1 MTELFLV
8 TAWSSKDHV
17 EHFLQPGWGPA
28 APSRPR
34 GPVRASALPF
44 HILETLEK
52 TMQASNGQREY
63 FNLHTN
69 GVGYLSRVR
78 WITPQGRGR
87 KSEPFLACAISAL
100 RGSSDSSDTTYF
112 DLRVSGAEA
121 ISLIDSMKQSV
132 DERRKVTMTF
142 RIADTYPHV
151 YERDVR
157 DQQTGRPTGKKE
169 MAALIKGRLILI
181 YSISVDGE
189 SVYKRS
195 TDSAD
200 PVGNHAPPEHEPQAE
215 GFYQD
220 ESWPED
226 QQQQEQP
233 RQAQQHASQQ
243 EVRQGAQQ
251 QRPVDAQRAGAASE
265 GYAQPRQAAAPAAR
279 GHGPSAYARR
289 PAPHSGAGYREPAA
303 QR

>member
-1 MTELFLV
+1 
-8 TAWSSKDHV
+8 
-17 EHFLQPGWGPA
+17 
-28 APSRPR
+28 
-34 GPVRASALPF
+34 
-44 HILETLEK
+44 
-52 TMQASNGQREY
+52 MQASNAQREY
-63 FNLHTN
+63 FNLHTS

-78 WITPQGRGR
+78 WVTPQGRGR

-112 DLRVSGAEA
+112 DLRVSGEEA
-121 ISLIDSMKQSV
+121 IGLIESMKQSV
-132 DERRKVTMTF
+132 DERRKVTVTF

-157 DQQTGRPTGKKE
+157 DQQSGRPTGHKE

-195 TDSAD
+195 ADGAD
-200 PVGNHAPPEHEPQAE
+200 PAGEEAPREHEPQGE
-215 GFYQD
+215 GFYQG

-226 QQQQEQP
+226 LQLEQP
-233 RQAQQHASQQ
+233 RQTPQHSSQQ
-243 EVRQGAQQ
+243 EVRLGTQQ
-251 QRPVDAQRAGAASE
+251 QRPVDAQRAGAAPQ

-279 GHGPSAYARR
+279 GYGPSAYARR
-289 PAPHSGAGYREPAA
+289 PAPHSGVGYREPAG

>member
-1 MTELFLV
+1 
-8 TAWSSKDHV
+8 
-17 EHFLQPGWGPA
+17 
-28 APSRPR
+28 
-34 GPVRASALPF
+34 
-44 HILETLEK
+44 LEI
-52 TMQASNGQREY
+52 TMQASNAQREY
-63 FNLHTN
+63 FNLHTS

-78 WITPQGRGR
+78 WVTPQGRGR

-112 DLRVSGAEA
+112 DLRVSGEEA
-121 ISLIDSMKQSV
+121 IGLIDSMKQSV
-132 DERRKVTMTF
+132 DERRKVTVTF

-157 DQQTGRPTGKKE
+157 DQQTGRPTGQKE

-189 SVYKRS
+189 SVYKRNA
-195 TDSAD
+195 DSDAAA
-200 PVGNHAPPEHEPQAE
+200 PAGENAPREHAPQGE

-233 RQAQQHASQQ
+233 RQAPQHVSQQ

-251 QRPVDAQRAGAASE
+251 QRPVDAQRAGAASQ

-289 PAPHSGAGYREPAA
+289 PAPHSGTGYREPAG

>member
-1 MTELFLV
+1 
-8 TAWSSKDHV
+8 
-17 EHFLQPGWGPA
+17 
-28 APSRPR
+28 
-34 GPVRASALPF
+34 
-44 HILETLEK
+44 
-52 TMQASNGQREY
+52 MQATNAQREY
-63 FNLHTN
+63 FNLHTT

-78 WITPQGRGR
+78 WVTPQGRGR

-121 ISLIDSMKQSV
+121 IGLIESMKQSV
-132 DERRKVTMTF
+132 DERRKVTVTF

-157 DQQTGRPTGKKE
+157 DQQTGRPTGHKE

-195 TDSAD
+195 AD
-200 PVGNHAPPEHEPQAE
+200 GAEPTGEDAPREHEPQGE

-226 QQQQEQP
+226 QQQRQQP
-233 RQAQQHASQQ
+233 RQAPQRASQQ
-243 EVRQGAQQ
+243 EAPRGAQQ
-251 QRPVDAQRAGAASE
+251 SRPVDAQRPSTAPQGH
-265 GYAQPRQAAAPAAR
+265 AQSRQAAAPAAR
-279 GHGPSAYARR
+279 GHGPSAYPRR
-289 PAPHSGAGYREPAA
+289 PAPHSGAGYREPAG

>member
-1 MTELFLV
+1 
-8 TAWSSKDHV
+8 
-17 EHFLQPGWGPA
+17 
-28 APSRPR
+28 
-34 GPVRASALPF
+34 
-44 HILETLEK
+44 
-52 TMQASNGQREY
+52 MQASKAQREY

-78 WITPQGRGR
+78 WVTPQGRGR
-87 KSEPFLACAISAL
+87 KSEPFLACAICAF

-112 DLRVSGAEA
+112 DLRVSGTEA
-121 ISLIDSMKQSV
+121 IGLIESMKQSV
-132 DERRKVTMTF
+132 DERRKVTVTF

-157 DQQTGRPTGKKE
+157 DQQTGRPTGQKE

-195 TDSAD
+195 AD
-200 PVGNHAPPEHEPQAE
+200 GAEPAGEDAPREREPQVE

-226 QQQQEQP
+226 RQQQEQP

-243 EVRQGAQQ
+243 EVRQGTQQ
-251 QRPVDAQRAGAASE
+251 QRPVDAQRAGIASQ
-265 GYAQPRQAAAPAAR
+265 GYAQPRQAAAPAAS
-279 GHGPSAYARR
+279 GHGPSAYPRR
-289 PAPHSGAGYREPAA
+289 PAPHSGAGYREPAG

>member
-1 MTELFLV
+1 
-8 TAWSSKDHV
+8 
-17 EHFLQPGWGPA
+17 
-28 APSRPR
+28 
-34 GPVRASALPF
+34 
-44 HILETLEK
+44 
-52 TMQASNGQREY
+52 MQASNGQREY

-169 MAALIKGRLILI
+169 MAALIKGRLI
-181 YSISVDGE
+181 
-189 SVYKRS
+189 
-195 TDSAD
+195 
-200 PVGNHAPPEHEPQAE
+200 P
-215 GFYQD
+215 
-220 ESWPED
+220 
-226 QQQQEQP
+226 
-233 RQAQQHASQQ
+233 
-243 EVRQGAQQ
+243 
-251 QRPVDAQRAGAASE
+251 
-265 GYAQPRQAAAPAAR
+265 
-279 GHGPSAYARR
+279 RR
-289 PAPHSGAGYREPAA
+289 PPKVPHLWPPKLLHPAGGDLMH
-303 QR
+303 

>member
-1 MTELFLV
+1 
-8 TAWSSKDHV
+8 
-17 EHFLQPGWGPA
+17 
-28 APSRPR
+28 
-34 GPVRASALPF
+34 
-44 HILETLEK
+44 
-52 TMQASNGQREY
+52 MQATNAQREY
-63 FNLHTN
+63 FNLHTT

-78 WITPQGRGR
+78 WVTPQGRGR

-121 ISLIDSMKQSV
+121 IGLIDSMKQSV
-132 DERRKVTMTF
+132 DERRKVTVTF

-157 DQQTGRPTGKKE
+157 DQQTGRPTGQKE

-195 TDSAD
+195 AD
-200 PVGNHAPPEHEPQAE
+200 GAEPAGEDAPREHEPQGE

-220 ESWPED
+220 ESWPEE
-226 QQQQEQP
+226 QQQQQ
-233 RQAQQHASQQ
+233 RQAPQHAPQQ

-251 QRPVDAQRAGAASE
+251 QRPVDAQRAGA
-265 GYAQPRQAAAPAAR
+265 YAQPRQAAAPAAR

-289 PAPHSGAGYREPAA
+289 PAPHSGAGYTQHAG

>member
-1 MTELFLV
+1 
-8 TAWSSKDHV
+8 
-17 EHFLQPGWGPA
+17 
-28 APSRPR
+28 
-34 GPVRASALPF
+34 
-44 HILETLEK
+44 
-52 TMQASNGQREY
+52 MQASNAQREY
-63 FNLHTN
+63 FNLHTS
-69 GVGYLSRVR
+69 GIGYLSRVR

-121 ISLIDSMKQSV
+121 IGLIDSMKQSV
-132 DERRKVTMTF
+132 DERRKVTVTF

-157 DQQTGRPTGKKE
+157 DQQTGRPTGQKE
-169 MAALIKGRLILI
+169 MAALIKGRLILV

-189 SVYKRS
+189 SVYKRNA
-195 TDSAD
+195 DSDAA
-200 PVGNHAPPEHEPQAE
+200 APGENAPREYAPQGE
-215 GFYQD
+215 SFYQD
-220 ESWPED
+220 ESWPGE

-251 QRPVDAQRAGAASE
+251 QRPVDAQRAGIAYQ
-265 GYAQPRQAAAPAAR
+265 GYAQPRQAAAPAAS
-279 GHGPSAYARR
+279 GHGPSAYPRR
-289 PAPHSGAGYREPAA
+289 PAPHSGAGYREPAS

>member
-1 MTELFLV
+1 
-8 TAWSSKDHV
+8 
-17 EHFLQPGWGPA
+17 
-28 APSRPR
+28 
-34 GPVRASALPF
+34 
-44 HILETLEK
+44 
-52 TMQASNGQREY
+52 MQASNAQREY
-63 FNLHTN
+63 FNLHTS

-78 WITPQGRGR
+78 WVTPQGRGR

-121 ISLIDSMKQSV
+121 IGLIDSMKQSV
-132 DERRKVTMTF
+132 DERRKVTVTF

-157 DQQTGRPTGKKE
+157 DQQTGRPTGQKE

-195 TDSAD
+195 AD
-200 PVGNHAPPEHEPQAE
+200 GAEPAGEDAPREPELQGE

-220 ESWPED
+220 ESWPEE
-226 QQQQEQP
+226 QQQQQQQP
-233 RQAQQHASQQ
+233 RQAPQHAPQQ
-243 EVRQGAQQ
+243 EAPRGAQQ
-251 QRPVDAQRAGAASE
+251 QRPENAQWAGAASQ

-289 PAPHSGAGYREPAA
+289 PAPHSGAGYREPAG